1 MKERKPIRVIL
12 ISGFLGAGKTTLLN
26 HLLRDIKPSRVI
38 VVENEFGQVPLDG
51 SLLEKSYSELYEFSS
66 GCICC
71 SIGEELEQ
79 VLSDLV
85 VKQVQADYL
94 IIEATGVADPGNV
107 GALFM
112 QPEIQSYFTLD
123 SAVCVVDAETIADR
137 IEEVEEV
144 RRQISFATEIV
155 INKTGMVMPD
165 YIAEVENILR
175 ALNPFARLHQTADG
189 KIPAANLL
197 HSNIFELPEI
207 MANVRSG
214 HQHHHHHHAHGDIQS
229 VVWKTAKGVKKQE
242 LEHLLAVLLTLH
254 AHQLYRIKGL
264 VWFAGKANPTLVQ
277 SAGKYVSMVELPAEN
292 GQTQITELV
301 FIGKNIQQESI
312 ERMLKPALE
321 KEPDL

>member
-1 MKERKPIRVIL
+1 MMERKPIRVIL
-12 ISGFLGAGKTTLLN
+12 LSGFLGAGKTTLLN
-26 HLLRDIKPSRVI
+26 HLLREIQPAKVI

-85 VKQVQADYL
+85 IKQVQADYL
-94 IIEATGVADPGNV
+94 IIETTGVADPGNV

-123 SAVCVVDAETIADR
+123 SAVCVVDAETVADR
-137 IEEVEEV
+137 IDEVEEV

-155 INKTGMVMPD
+155 INKTGLVHAD
-165 YIAEVENILR
+165 YLKEVEAVLR
-175 ALNPFARLHQTADG
+175 SLNPFARIHHTADG
-189 KIPAANLL
+189 KVPAGKLL
-197 HSNIFELPEI
+197 QSNIFEIPEI
-207 MANVRSG
+207 KAKVG
-214 HQHHHHHHAHGDIQS
+214 ADHHHHHHHAHGDIQS
-229 VVWKTAKGVKKQE
+229 IVWKTAKAVKKQE

-264 VWFAGKANPTLVQ
+264 VWFAGQAMPTLVQ

-301 FIGKNIQQESI
+301 FIGKNIRQESI
-312 ERMLKPALE
+312 ERILKPALE
-321 KEPDL
+321 KEPEL

>member
-1 MKERKPIRVIL
+1 MKKQNPIQVIL

-26 HLLRDIKPSRVI
+26 HLLREIQPAKVI

-79 VLSDLV
+79 VLTDLV
-85 VKQVQADYL
+85 VKQVQADFL
-94 IIEATGVADPGNV
+94 IIETTGVADPGNV
-107 GALFM
+107 GALFL
-112 QPEIQSYFTLD
+112 QPQVQEYFTLN

-137 IEEVEEV
+137 IDEVEEV

-155 INKTGMVMPD
+155 INKTARVLPD
-165 YIAEVENILR
+165 YVEEVERMLQI
-175 ALNPFARLHQTADG
+175 LNPFARIHLTADG
-189 KIPAANLL
+189 KVPADLL
-197 HSNIFELPEI
+197 LQSNIFDRPEI
-207 MANVRSG
+207 STRLGTG
-214 HQHHHHHHAHGDIQS
+214 HSHHHHHAHGDIKS

-242 LEHLLAVLLTLH
+242 LEHLLSVLLTIH

-264 VWFAGKANPTLVQ
+264 VWFAGKANPYLVQ
-277 SAGKYVSMVELPAEN
+277 SAGKYVSMVEIPAEQ

-301 FIGKNIQQESI
+301 FIGKDIRQESI
-312 ERMLKPALE
+312 DRMLKPALQ
-321 KEPDL
+321 KEPEL

>member
-1 MKERKPIRVIL
+1 MKNRKPIRVIL

-26 HLLRDIKPSRVI
+26 HLLREIQPAKVI

-85 VKQVQADYL
+85 IKQVEADYL
-94 IIEATGVADPGNV
+94 IIETTGVADPGNV

-112 QPEIQSYFTLD
+112 QAEIQDYFTLD
-123 SAVCVVDAETIADR
+123 SAVCVVDVETVEDR

-144 RRQISFATEIV
+144 RRQISFATDLV
-155 INKTGMVMPD
+155 INKTGLVLPD
-165 YIAEVENILR
+165 YVAEVEGLLR
-175 ALNPFARLHQTADG
+175 VLNPFARIHHTANG
-189 KIPAANLL
+189 KVSATHLL

-207 MANVRSG
+207 KAKVGSN
-214 HQHHHHHHAHGDIQS
+214 HQDHHHHHAHGDIQS
-229 VVWKTAKGVKKQE
+229 VVWRTAKDVKKPE
-242 LEHLLAVLLTLH
+242 LEHLLSVLLTLH
-254 AHQLYRIKGL
+254 AHQIYRIKGL
-264 VWFAGKANPTLVQ
+264 VWFAGKAHPTLVQ
-277 SAGKYVSMVELPAEN
+277 SAGKYVSMVEIPAEH

-301 FIGKNIQQESI
+301 FIGKNILQESI
-312 ERMLKPALE
+312 DRMLKPALQ
-321 KEPDL
+321 KEPEV